1 MVLRYWDIPFNNFN
15 YSYID
20 VAVDQFGY
28 CTLSIDRL
36 GIGNS
41 SIADPLNVIQAPAEL
56 SALHQ
61 VTTMLR
67 KGTLPSVP
75 HAFTKIVNVGHSF
88 GSGLSYAL
96 AAMDPTA
103 TDAII
108 LTGFSANTS
117 YFPLWI
123 ASSDNKLARLNQ
135 PLRFGNVTYAAVQ
148 QVLSMYGNVTTAEI
162 NQYLAKFNINLAEV
176 EQVIR
181 TTDLLDFIAG
191 IDPTDGPHMQDLP
204 TGYITWTDVGANQ
217 VTNPLVQKPKSSQA
231 DMGLH
236 STHSSTPA
244 ASTRRSSPSP
254 NHTRCPTLS
263 ASY

>member
-1 MVLRYWDIPFNNFN
+1 MLRYWDIPFNNFN

-36 GIGNS
+36 GVGNS

-56 SALHQ
+56 SALQQ
-61 VTTMLR
+61 VNMMLR

-75 HAFTKIVNVGHSF
+75 HAFTKIVSVGHSF

-103 TDAII
+103 TDALI
-108 LTGFSANTS
+108 LTGFSANTT

-123 ASSDNKLARLNQ
+123 ASLDNKLARLNQ

-148 QVLSMYGNVTTAEI
+148 QVLSMYGNVTTDEI
-162 NQYLAKFNINLAEV
+162 NQYLAKFNIDLAEV
-176 EQVIR
+176 EQVVK
-181 TTDLLDFIAG
+181 TTDLLDFMAG

-204 TGYITWTDVGANQ
+204 TGYLTWTDVGSNQ
-217 VTNPLVQKPKSSQA
+217 VTNTLFQGPKSV
-231 DMGLH
+231 
-236 STHSSTPA
+236 SS
-244 ASTRRSSPSP
+244 
-254 NHTRCPTLS
+254 
-263 ASY
+263 